1 MGLFFV
7 SHDSTK
13 GTDEVIHEFSLCKLL
28 KIKNPN
34 LKYCLWFQP
43 QGAEGCGL

>member
-13 GTDEVIHEFSLCKLL
+13 GTDEVIHEFSFS
-28 KIKNPN
+28 N

-43 QGAEGCGL
+43 QGAKR